1 MEGGPGPQS
10 GLGYVCH
17 LGVCGYAEATDRQR
31 LLRQRRRA
39 GLLPD
44 LLLLTEHPATYTC
57 GRGTRPEHLHGDARS
72 YARAGIELHE
82 VERGGSATYHGPG
95 QLVGYPIVDLRPR
108 GRDVHNYM
116 RNLEQVLIRTLA
128 GLGIE
133 AGIRP
138 GLTGVWTGGRKV
150 AAIGIHVSQWV
161 TMHGFAINVAPNLA
175 HFRGIVPC
183 GLSGEEVTAIAE
195 LVEETPT
202 VWQLAPRVTRHFAAV
217 FELEL
222 ELVSWAALESETG
235 A

>member
-1 MEGGPGPQS
+1 
-10 GLGYVCH
+10 
-17 LGVCGYAEATDRQR
+17 
-31 LLRQRRRA
+31 
-39 GLLPD
+39 
-44 LLLLTEHPATYTC
+44 
-57 GRGTRPEHLHGDARS
+57 
-72 YARAGIELHE
+72 
-82 VERGGSATYHGPG
+82 
-95 QLVGYPIVDLRPR
+95 
-108 GRDVHNYM
+108 M

-195 LVEETPT
+195 LVEEPPT

-222 ELVSWAALESETG
+222 ELVSWAALESEPG